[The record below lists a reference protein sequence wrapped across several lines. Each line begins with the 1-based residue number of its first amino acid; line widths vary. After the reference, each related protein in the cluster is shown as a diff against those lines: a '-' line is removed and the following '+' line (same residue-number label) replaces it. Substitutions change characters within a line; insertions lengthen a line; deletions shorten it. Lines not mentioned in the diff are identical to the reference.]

1 MRTTPTSQRTLAR
14 TAALLLAGI
23 AFGPVALAR
32 SGKPGEP
39 TEVMYRCRD
48 AKGASFVGQSIPREC
63 GDGDIDVLDQNGR
76 VVRVI
81 PGRMSLEKTAA
92 AQAAED
98 ARKAAEQ
105 RDRTLLATYLT
116 VADIERLRDQRLE
129 QLEQQARVTQQ
140 YIVNLKE
147 REARLTDDVQRFR
160 PYNTSPKAPPLP
172 DHIAEDIVN
181 TVNGLQVYQQELVK
195 NTTEQAR
202 MRAEFASDIARFKEL
217 KGLK

>member
-1 MRTTPTSQRTLAR
+1 
-14 TAALLLAGI
+14 
-23 AFGPVALAR
+23 
-32 SGKPGEP
+32 
-39 TEVMYRCRD
+39 MYRCKD
-48 AKGASFVGQSIPREC
+48 AKGASFVGQSIPPEC
-63 GDGDIDVLDQNGR
+63 GDGDIDVLDASGR

-81 PGRMSLEKTAA
+81 PGRQSLANVAA
-92 AQAAED
+92 AQQAEE

-147 REARLTDDVQRFR
+147 REARLTEDVQRFK
-160 PYNTSPKAPPLP
+160 PYNSSPKAPPLP
-172 DHIAEDIVN
+172 DHVAEDIVN

-195 NTTEQAR
+195 NTTEQER
-202 MRAEFASDIARFKEL
+202 MRTEFAADIARFKEL